1 MEHSFNVEIA
11 KEYGIVEA
19 ILLKHIY
26 YWILKNKANNKY
38 FYDDNYWTY
47 NSTKA
52 FAELFPYLSERQVK
66 YALKKLVDLGI
77 IIKGK
82 YNQNSYDKTNWYAIT
97 KFGYSIIQKCSFDRT
112 KLSNRMDTNV
122 QPIPDINTNINTDI
136 NNNNPIIPSSLIL
149 GEDISQSKQCDYVT
163 SKGIRCSK
171 KSKIGINGKSY
182 CGQHARIE
190 LNKHGYSFTI
200 DDESSNKLL
209 NTYFENEE
217 LDALFKDF
225 LSMRKK
231 IKAVNSDRAITLLIN
246 KLSKYDDKTKIK
258 MIENSIENSWKGIY
272 ELKEEKKKPVYSDTF
287 STEGRRIF

>member
-52 FAELFPYLSERQVK
+52 FAELFPYLSKRQIE
-66 YALKKLVDLGI
+66 YSLKKLID
-77 IIKGK
+77 KGLIVK
-82 YNQNSYDKTNWYAIT
+82 GNYNKVTYDRTSWYAIT
-97 KFGYSIIQKCSFDRT
+97 KLGYSILQNCEIEMT
-112 KLSNRMDTNV
+112 NLSNRNDENV
-122 QPIPDINTNINTDI
+122 KPIPNINTNINTDI
-136 NNNNPIIPSSLIL
+136 NNNNPIIPSS
-149 GEDISQSKQCDYVT
+149 
-163 SKGIRCSK
+163 
-171 KSKIGINGKSY
+171 
-182 CGQHARIE
+182 
-190 LNKHGYSFTI
+190 
-200 DDESSNKLL
+200 
-209 NTYFENEE
+209 YFDNEE

-246 KLSKYDDKTKIK
+246 KLSKYDDKIKIK

>member
-52 FAELFPYLSERQVK
+52 FAELFPYLSKRQIE
-66 YALKKLVDLGI
+66 YSLKKLID
-77 IIKGK
+77 KGLIVK
-82 YNQNSYDKTNWYAIT
+82 GNYNKVTYDRTSWYAIT
-97 KFGYSIIQKCSFDRT
+97 KLGYSILQNCEIEMT
-112 KLSNRMDTNV
+112 KLSNRNDENV
-122 QPIPDINTNINTDI
+122 KPIPDINTNINTDI
-136 NNNNPIIPSSLIL
+136 NNNNPIIPSS
-149 GEDISQSKQCDYVT
+149 
-163 SKGIRCSK
+163 
-171 KSKIGINGKSY
+171 
-182 CGQHARIE
+182 
-190 LNKHGYSFTI
+190 
-200 DDESSNKLL
+200 
-209 NTYFENEE
+209 YFDNEE

>member
-1 MEHSFNVEIA
+1 MTESQKMLEILHENKRRVREENLNKKNYIFFRYYDFNLCNWEFTTIRGAYMEHSFNVEIA

-122 QPIPDINTNINTDI
+122 QPIPNINTNINTDI
-136 NNNNPIIPSSLIL
+136 NNNNPIIPSS
-149 GEDISQSKQCDYVT
+149 
-163 SKGIRCSK
+163 
-171 KSKIGINGKSY
+171 
-182 CGQHARIE
+182 
-190 LNKHGYSFTI
+190 
-200 DDESSNKLL
+200 
-209 NTYFENEE
+209 YFDNEE

-287 STEGRRIF
+287 STEGRRIFWC

>member
-122 QPIPDINTNINTDI
+122 QPIPDINTNIN
-136 NNNNPIIPSSLIL
+136 NKKEIIK
-149 GEDISQSKQCDYVT
+149 EK
-163 SKGIRCSK
+163 R
-171 KSKIGINGKSY
+171 
-182 CGQHARIE
+182 
-190 LNKHGYSFTI
+190 
-200 DDESSNKLL
+200 
-209 NTYFENEE
+209 YFEDDN
-217 LDALFKDF
+217 LNDLFKDF

>member
-122 QPIPDINTNINTDI
+122 QPIPDINTNIN
-136 NNNNPIIPSSLIL
+136 NKKEIIK
-149 GEDISQSKQCDYVT
+149 EK
-163 SKGIRCSK
+163 R
-171 KSKIGINGKSY
+171 
-182 CGQHARIE
+182 
-190 LNKHGYSFTI
+190 
-200 DDESSNKLL
+200 
-209 NTYFENEE
+209 YFEDDN
-217 LDALFKDF
+217 LNALFKDF

-231 IKAVNSDRAITLLIN
+231 LKAVNSDRAITVLIN

-258 MIENSIENSWKGIY
+258 MIENSIENSWKGVY

>member
-52 FAELFPYLSERQVK
+52 FAELFPYLSKRQIE
-66 YALKKLVDLGI
+66 YSLKKLID
-77 IIKGK
+77 KGLIVK
-82 YNQNSYDKTNWYAIT
+82 GNYNKVTYDRTSWYAIT
-97 KFGYSIIQKCSFDRT
+97 KLGYSILQNCEIEMT
-112 KLSNRMDTNV
+112 NLSNRNDENV
-122 QPIPDINTNINTDI
+122 KPIPNINTNINTDI
-136 NNNNPIIPSSLIL
+136 NNNNPIIPSS
-149 GEDISQSKQCDYVT
+149 
-163 SKGIRCSK
+163 
-171 KSKIGINGKSY
+171 
-182 CGQHARIE
+182 
-190 LNKHGYSFTI
+190 
-200 DDESSNKLL
+200 
-209 NTYFENEE
+209 YFDNEE

-272 ELKEEKKKPVYSDTF
+272 EPKEDNKQQFKHYKTQSEREKEVFENFLAKGND
-287 STEGRRIF
+287 

>member
-122 QPIPDINTNINTDI
+122 QPIPDINTNIN
-136 NNNNPIIPSSLIL
+136 NKKEIIK
-149 GEDISQSKQCDYVT
+149 EK
-163 SKGIRCSK
+163 R
-171 KSKIGINGKSY
+171 
-182 CGQHARIE
+182 
-190 LNKHGYSFTI
+190 
-200 DDESSNKLL
+200 
-209 NTYFENEE
+209 YFEDDN
-217 LDALFKDF
+217 LNALFKDF

-231 IKAVNSDRAITLLIN
+231 LKAVNSDRAITLLIN

>member
-52 FAELFPYLSERQVK
+52 FAELFPYLSKRQIE
-66 YALKKLVDLGI
+66 YSLKKLID
-77 IIKGK
+77 KGLIVK
-82 YNQNSYDKTNWYAIT
+82 GNYNKVTYDRTSWYAIT
-97 KFGYSIIQKCSFDRT
+97 KLGYSILQNCEIEMT
-112 KLSNRMDTNV
+112 NLLNRNDENV
-122 QPIPDINTNINTDI
+122 KPIPDINTNINTDI
-136 NNNNPIIPSSLIL
+136 NNNNPIIPSS
-149 GEDISQSKQCDYVT
+149 
-163 SKGIRCSK
+163 
-171 KSKIGINGKSY
+171 
-182 CGQHARIE
+182 
-190 LNKHGYSFTI
+190 
-200 DDESSNKLL
+200 
-209 NTYFENEE
+209 YFDNEE